1 MRAELRT
8 GHQILK
14 HGITDFDQSSVA
26 GFEGVNSRAHRNN
39 LAYKYK
45 MFTIKTQLIL
55 FYTAIRQV
63 EYKIYMKE
71 RTGKNSQDNTKNKR
85 NWGLET

>member
-1 MRAELRT
+1 
-8 GHQILK
+8 
-14 HGITDFDQSSVA
+14 
-26 GFEGVNSRAHRNN
+26 
-39 LAYKYK
+39 